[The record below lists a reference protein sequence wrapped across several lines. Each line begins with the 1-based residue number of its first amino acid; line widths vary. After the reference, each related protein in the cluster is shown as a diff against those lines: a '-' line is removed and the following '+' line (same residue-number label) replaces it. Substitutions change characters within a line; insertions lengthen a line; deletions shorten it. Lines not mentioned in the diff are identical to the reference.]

1 MAENQPKTKNT
12 GTTGEV
18 QGEGDYK
25 AARRYNEKTREFVA
39 EEDVAE
45 AARDAEPQNAGEEH
59 QLERAEQAGRA
70 RAKDEDPLL
79 DRPEDIDSSK
89 GHRK

>member
-1 MAENQPKTKNT
+1 MADKPKA
-12 GTTGEV
+12 GSEV

-25 AARRYNEKTREFVA
+25 AARRYNEATREFIK

-45 AARDAEPQNAGEEH
+45 AAHDAEPQDAREEQQMEH
-59 QLERAEQAGRA
+59 AEQAGRQ

-79 DRPEDIDSSK
+79 DRPEDIETNKSN
-89 GHRK
+89 RK